1 MTPQINRVLED
12 LSCGKLVLLVD
23 QLGHGKLI
31 SLLEHITST
40 LINFMITYGRGMVCV
55 GMEKSRAI
63 ELGFQLQ
70 HFTNTDNQIPKYT
83 LSVDVDRTT
92 KGKSALGQ
100 YNTIKAI
107 IHRKRKSNDLNKNRH
122 IFPVIAHQ
130 NGILGR
136 QSYVEAGIEL
146 AKLCNSYPSVVM
158 CDVLN
163 EKGEVA
169 NKNELEG
176 FSDKFKLKIINI
188 EDLIQYF
195 FNSQLFVKTE
205 KQIKVENRIG
215 EFEILAYSNKMDSFY
230 NYIFFTEKLHTAGVT
245 PVYIHKKCDSM

>member
-1 MTPQINRVLED
+1 MTPQVKTVIEE

-31 SLLEHITST
+31 SLVEHITPS
-40 LINFMITYGRGMVCV
+40 LINFMVTHGRGMVSV
-55 GMEKSRAI
+55 GIEKSRAV

-70 HFTNTDNQIPKYT
+70 HTAYADNQTPAYT
-83 LSVDVDRTT
+83 ISVDVDGTT
-92 KGKSALGQ
+92 TGISAFER
-100 YNTIKAI
+100 YDTIKAI
-107 IHRKRKSNDLNKNRH
+107 IHPKRKSNDFKKHGH

-130 NGILGR
+130 NGIFGK
-136 QSYVEAGIEL
+136 QSHVEAGIEIS
-146 AKLCNSYPSVVM
+146 KFCNSYPSVVM

-169 NKNELEG
+169 NHNELEG
-176 FSDKFKLKIINI
+176 FSEKFQIKIMNI

-195 FNSQLFVKTE
+195 FNSQLFVKAE

-230 NYIFFTEKLHTAGVT
+230 DYIFFTEKLHAAGVT
-245 PVYIHKKCDSM
+245 PVYIHKECDL